1 MSLAKTVSAKVLDFW
16 YAGKYATPAE
26 RNKGALMKMWWQGD
40 AALDAQVR
48 SPLTKES
55 IPAISSQP
63 RFARS
68 DQG

>member
-1 MSLAKTVSAKVLDFW
+1 MSLVKTVSAKVLDFW

-48 SPLTKES
+48 SPLT
-55 IPAISSQP
+55 
-63 RFARS
+63 
-68 DQG
+68 

>member
-1 MSLAKTVSAKVLDFW
+1 MTARTARFGLEEAAMSLAKTVSAKVLDFW

-48 SPLTKES
+48 SPLT
-55 IPAISSQP
+55 
-63 RFARS
+63 
-68 DQG
+68 